1 MKIEDVIGNAIRGA
15 TKLSALEKFVLHELV
30 EIAETTD
37 IRPQH
42 FTLLVD
48 TFADNLK
55 VVAKSVCER
64 AEAKAIEKS
73 NDSNADDDIDKTIA
87 SILDCDIDLDV

>member
-1 MKIEDVIGNAIRGA
+1 M
-15 TKLSALEKFVLHELV
+15 HELA
-30 EIAETTD
+30 EIAETTG

-55 VVAKSVCER
+55 VVAKSVCEH

-73 NDSNADDDIDKTIA
+73 MDSNTDDIDKTIA
-87 SILDCDIDLDV
+87 SILDCDINLDV